1 MNRGIRPSVFR
12 PLIVAMHARH
22 PTSEPASA
30 ACGVAV
36 HALVEATLPEIAG
49 LRTAPVPEGAPPLP
63 PRFLRHCDEQTVV
76 GMRAVLEA
84 IAAHPAPCPSFAD
97 YGVVAAPC
105 RSGRIAAAQT
115 LAALRTGGAATV
127 SPHVVPQ
134 CSLHSIAG
142 AVSVALGMHGPNVGI
157 SGGQAAMSEGLFAC
171 LTLLCEGGAADAQG
185 IPGIWLVLSGWD
197 VEPVLDAGGQPMAAE
212 SGPEPKCRGLAVA
225 LTSAEA
231 ASLRLTMHMPSGQRA
246 VTPPAPGDDLI
257 AFARALDAQAG
268 TGSDVS
274 WSHTCP
280 WGAEV
285 RLASSMANDRVAR
298 PSHRREAA

>member
-1 MNRGIRPSVFR
+1 
-12 PLIVAMHARH
+12 
-22 PTSEPASA
+22 
-30 ACGVAV
+30 
-36 HALVEATLPEIAG
+36 
-49 LRTAPVPEGAPPLP
+49 
-63 PRFLRHCDEQTVV
+63 
-76 GMRAVLEA
+76 
-84 IAAHPAPCPSFAD
+84 
-97 YGVVAAPC
+97 
-105 RSGRIAAAQT
+105 
-115 LAALRTGGAATV
+115 
-127 SPHVVPQ
+127 
-134 CSLHSIAG
+134 
-142 AVSVALGMHGPNVGI
+142 
-157 SGGQAAMSEGLFAC
+157 MSEGLFAC